1 MSNALKDKVAIVTGG
16 ASGIGRAAAIA
27 FAREGAAVVVA
38 DVATDGGRQ
47 TVATI
52 REAGGEALFIECDV
66 SRSDDVRGMVEGAVE
81 IYGRIDCAFNN
92 AGIEGVLCS
101 ITELTEEQ
109 FDQVVRVN
117 LKGIW
122 LCMKH
127 EIPHM
132 VKQGKGAIVNMASIS
147 GVKGL
152 RAMPVYSATKH
163 GIVGLT
169 RSAALEFAPA
179 GVRINAVGPGG
190 IDTPL
195 SDRVQHAVAPELFA
209 AMVAAH
215 PLGRLGTPEEVAE
228 AAVWL
233 CSDRASFVTG
243 HIMMVDGGSAA
254 Q

>member
-1 MSNALKDKVAIVTGG
+1 MRKLMKDNVAIVTGG
-16 ASGIGRAAAIA
+16 ASGMGRAAAIA

-38 DVATDGGRQ
+38 DIAASGGLQ
-47 TVATI
+47 TVAAI
-52 REAGGEALFIECDV
+52 HEAGGEALFVECDV
-66 SRSDDVRGMVEGAVE
+66 SRAEDVRGMVDSAVKT
-81 IYGRIDCAFNN
+81 YGRTDCAFNN

-101 ITELTEEQ
+101 TTEITEEQ

-117 LKGIW
+117 LKGVW

-127 EIPHM
+127 EIPFM

-147 GVKGL
+147 GVVGL
-152 RAMPVYSATKH
+152 RAMPAYSASKH

-169 RSAALEFAPA
+169 RSAALEFAPT

-195 SDRVQHAVAPELFA
+195 AERVLQVAGPEVYA

-228 AAVWL
+228 SVVWL

-243 HIMMVDGGSAA
+243 HVMMVDGGWAA

>member
-1 MSNALKDKVAIVTGG
+1 
-16 ASGIGRAAAIA
+16 
-27 FAREGAAVVVA
+27 VVA

-66 SRSDDVRGMVEGAVE
+66 SRSDDVRGMVEGTVE
-81 IYGRIDCAFNN
+81 TYGRIDCAFNN

-101 ITELTEEQ
+101 TTDLTEEQ
-109 FDQVVRVN
+109 FDQLVRVN
-117 LKGIW
+117 LKGVW
-122 LCMKH
+122 LCLKH

-132 VKQGKGAIVNMASIS
+132 VKQGKGAIVNMASIC

-169 RSAALEFAPA
+169 RSSALEFAPA

-195 SDRVQHAVAPELFA
+195 ADRVLHVAGPEVYA

-215 PLGRLGTPEEVAE
+215 PLGRMGTPEEVAE

-243 HIMMVDGGSAA
+243 HVMMVDGGWAA